1 MLHSMLDPRYW
12 NADLSMPLLK
22 VRSAWLCDPRKLNT
36 EEMGTQHM
44 LSCTKERSYTG
55 CRHSKI
61 LSVRWWIREIGYRLW
76 RRALLQG
83 GGCEGLLLGLGVGD
97 SIPSALSRK
106 FLSLSENFGLGIPA
120 AKDLNSGVTWRGEL
134 NSVLDKLEAT
144 TSLVFGSSQEGKIS
158 AWFVVVPERTPL
170 THSSKP
176 FWSIGIVCNLTPIS
190 WCSAHISGWV
200 CSVLSP
206 AVWDTRV
213 DPVLYSELPGDS
225 SYKSGCL
232 WWHQQLDA
240 AWMWPA

>member
-106 FLSLSENFGLGIPA
+106 FLSWTIHQEYIVSTVSKFQINIF
-120 AKDLNSGVTWRGEL
+120 AKAREIIKLKYFSMLQNVFPYLLLEFISILNT
-134 NSVLDKLEAT
+134 
-144 TSLVFGSSQEGKIS
+144 
-158 AWFVVVPERTPL
+158 
-170 THSSKP
+170 
-176 FWSIGIVCNLTPIS
+176 
-190 WCSAHISGWV
+190 
-200 CSVLSP
+200 
-206 AVWDTRV
+206 
-213 DPVLYSELPGDS
+213 
-225 SYKSGCL
+225 
-232 WWHQQLDA
+232 
-240 AWMWPA
+240 